1 MNTTEALHR
10 VCLRSPRWGAGLALL
25 ALVGCATG
33 PTGPSLTAMPGS
45 QRSLEQ
51 FRYDDA
57 VCRQRALGGSGGQTA
72 AQAANAS
79 VAAGVVGGAAI
90 GALAGAALGGSQG
103 AGVGAGVG
111 MITGSAV
118 GAGNAPVAA
127 ATTQRAY
134 DQNYVQCMYAAGHKV
149 PVVGTVIAPAGAYR
163 PAPSPS
169 VAPQGA
175 MPPLPPPG
183 APPAPPPGVMS
194 GAPAAG
200 ASGSGATSSPPP
212 APPPGAPPAP
222 PRSWRGG

>member
-1 MNTTEALHR
+1 MTTTEMLR
-10 VCLRSPRWGAGLALL
+10 RIGSRSPAWTAGLAML
-25 ALVGCATG
+25 ALAGCATG
-33 PTGPSLTAMPGS
+33 PTGPSMTAMPGS

-57 VCRQRALGGSGGQTA
+57 VCRQRALGGSGGQSA
-72 AQAANAS
+72 AQAANAA
-79 VAAGVVGGAAI
+79 VATGVVGGAAI

-118 GAGNAPVAA
+118 GAGNAPLAA

-149 PVVGTVIAPAGAYR
+149 PVVGTVIQPAGAYR
-163 PAPSPS
+163 PTPVPGAPI
-169 VAPQGA
+169 QGA
-175 MPPLPPPG
+175 VPPMPPPG

-194 GAPAAG
+194 RSPAG
-200 ASGSGATSSPPP
+200 VPPGPGPSSSPP
-212 APPPGAPPAP
+212 APPPGTPPTP
-222 PRSWRGG
+222 PRTWRGG